1 MKEATQRGLDN
12 SIKLMFE
19 SPEFDRIRL
28 FFVAAVDDPTT
39 SDEELVKYI
48 TDATRS
54 HLVTHGKAVRA
65 IAASKRRV

>member
-1 MKEATQRGLDN
+1 MKEASQRGLDN
-12 SIKLMFE
+12 SISLLFQ

-39 SDEELVKYI
+39 SDEELVKYV
-48 TDATRS
+48 TDAIRT
-54 HLVTHGKAVRA
+54 HLVTHGKAVRS